1 MPSVPADTGA
11 VHIGGW
17 SLLRPRTWF
26 AHGQGRLVAV
36 LATVVL
42 ALCHGFL
49 GKSYWER
56 VRYGVFDTYQSMAPR
71 QVQALPVVIVEID
84 EASVTALGQW
94 PWPRTRLARL
104 IEATHQL
111 GARAIGLDMLMPE
124 ADRLSP
130 DVFMA
135 ERSDV
140 SPALRHELAQLPAN
154 DTVLAETLQR
164 TPAVVGRA
172 GTPESQPSPV
182 PVDDAMRVRTYGGSH
197 RSCMCTA
204 IKGI

>member
-1 MPSVPADTGA
+1 MP
-11 VHIGGW
+11 
-17 SLLRPRTWF
+17 RPRTWF
-26 AHGQGRLVAV
+26 AAGQGRLVAV
-36 LATVVL
+36 LATMVL
-42 ALCHGFL
+42 VLCHGWL
-49 GKSYWER
+49 GESYWEP

-71 QVQALPVVIVEID
+71 QVQVLPVVIVEID

-111 GARAIGLDMLMPE
+111 GALAIGLDMLMPE

-135 ERSDV
+135 ERPDV
-140 SPALRHELAQLPAN
+140 SPALRHELGKLPSN
-154 DTVLAETLQR
+154 DTLLAETLQR

-172 GTPESQPSPV
+172 GTPESKPSACACGRPN
-182 PVDDAMRVRTYGGSH
+182 ARAHLRGAATRVCATL
-197 RSCMCTA
+197 
-204 IKGI
+204 